1 MAPLAF
7 AVLLFVLSPL
17 AGPLPQP
24 PRLHFENVRVIC
36 LDPGHGGDN
45 HGAWTSIGVHEKDL
59 TLPLAKAVRDHLIA
73 MTDLEVVLT
82 READDSL
89 TLPERAAYAN
99 RVGADLFISLHLNS
113 TEGAIADGVETF
125 SLAESAT
132 DEEAETVA
140 AAENL
145 EPEPAGGA
153 SRFERRAVDR
163 IVKTLVLRGAHLLS
177 GSLASA
183 LQKAMVRET
192 GLRNRGVKSA
202 RFGVLRGLEMP
213 GVVLELGFASNP
225 SEIEFITSAEYTPR
239 LQRAVLDAL
248 SQMEK
253 AFGGQ

>member
-1 MAPLAF
+1 MAPLAVAVFLLLVTPF
-7 AVLLFVLSPL
+7 AGY
-17 AGPLPQP
+17 APLPT
-24 PRLHFENVRVIC
+24 RLHFENVRLVC
-36 LDPGHGGDN
+36 LDPGHGGAN

-73 MTDLEVVLT
+73 RTDLEVVLT

-113 TEGAIADGVETF
+113 TEGVIADGVETF

-132 DEEAETVA
+132 DEESERVA

-145 EPEPAGGA
+145 EPELTDGR
-153 SRFERRAVDR
+153 RFERNAVDR
-163 IVKTLVLRGAHLLS
+163 IVKTMVLRGAHLLS
-177 GSLASA
+177 GSLAAS
-183 LQKAMVRET
+183 LQKAMVKET

-239 LQRAVLDAL
+239 LQRAVLEAVV
-248 SQMEK
+248 QMEK
-253 AFGGQ
+253 AFGGP